1 MGLEW
6 NKEMKK
12 NLKEKTHKNNM
23 LDKLIKA
30 AKKEDWAYVD
40 RKISIIKN
48 YEPFIQWAFPT
59 GIRDSDENLRDLGV
73 SLLEKAPLPEERFRL
88 IRPELF
94 KLMRTDSNTYVRF
107 RSAFAL
113 AAHGP
118 GIYEKQVVETLKKA
132 EKDKEVSKIA
142 KQYLKKF

>member
-1 MGLEW
+1 VELGRD
-6 NKEMKK
+6 KEMKK
-12 NLKEKTHKNNM
+12 NLSRKTNKNNM

-30 AKKEDWAYVD
+30 AKKEDWGYVD
-40 RKISIIKN
+40 RKITTIKN
-48 YEPFIQWAFPT
+48 YEPFIRWAFPI
-59 GIRDSDENLRDLGV
+59 GIHDSDGNVRDLGV
-73 SLLEKAPLPEERFRL
+73 SLIEKTPIPEDNFEL
-88 IRPELF
+88 MRPELF
-94 KLMRTDSNTYVRF
+94 KLMRTDPNIYVRF

-118 GIYEKQVVETLKKA
+118 GRYSKEVIQILKKA